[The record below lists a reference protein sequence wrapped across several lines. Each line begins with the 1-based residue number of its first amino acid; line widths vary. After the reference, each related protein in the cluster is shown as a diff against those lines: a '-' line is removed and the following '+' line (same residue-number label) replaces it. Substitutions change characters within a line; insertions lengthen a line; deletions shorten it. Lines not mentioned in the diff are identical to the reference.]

1 MLNLKKKFFAVAL
14 SLFCAGQLMAV
25 PAFPGKMVA
34 KQADGTTITIQK
46 LGDEHYHMTVT
57 EDGYPLLYN
66 AATRNYE
73 YAELT
78 EQGLVSSRIVAAPA
92 SQRDTRAKAYL
103 GRLDKAAMMQ
113 IAEKQFAAAV
123 AKFNA
128 ESVAA
133 KKSAA
138 ANKANGPQRVR
149 ISDVPTL
156 GKQKVLNI
164 LVEFSNRKFSMED
177 PKAYYDKFFHEKGF
191 SENGAHGS
199 VHDFYS
205 EGSGYNYDPDID
217 CYGPVQVSGTYQ
229 SYAGSDGTESA
240 YKMIQEACRL
250 LYQQGVDLSPYD
262 TDGDGKVD
270 NVYVIYAGYG
280 QADSNVPNTIWPHS
294 WNLSLAGQ
302 EITLGK
308 VKVDRY
314 ATSQELNG
322 QSSKPVG
329 IGTFVHEFGH
339 VLGLADH
346 YNTVNSASSN
356 TPGSWDLMC
365 SGSYNNDQNCPPT
378 FSAFER
384 HSLGW
389 INLTELDP
397 ATTDTLVTVPALEDQ
412 NFAYRVSIS
421 GKDNEYFIIENRQ
434 QKGWDQYLPGHGI
447 LVWHLDE
454 DQRIWDANSPNNDPN
469 HPRVDI
475 IEADRRNTFSGDA
488 GDPFPGSSG
497 VTSFEFNGWYD
508 RNVFGFAYVDETE
521 GADARFL
528 LTGSNYRLDNP
539 EVTVSNVRGRS
550 AQVTWSK
557 VKYAKS
563 YNVALMQNGE
573 VVESSSTTD
582 NVVEF
587 SDLQPMT
594 EYTAVVQA
602 ALSDYVSDSVKV
614 KFTTTELA
622 FDECKVN
629 ATGATNI
636 TDNSFT
642 ANWEAVKNAQQYSV
656 TLYERSMNGETDLT
670 CGFDNGVKD
679 LPEGWTTSAT
689 TTSGSYYG
697 EAKPSLRMNV
707 DGMYL
712 TMCVKGTKV
721 KRLKFWR
728 RSSNDACK
736 IVVDEF
742 VNGQWTLVGDTLQ
755 PKAAN
760 KAVEN
765 MAINDADSVRISVRV
780 PKGYVLIDDVSL
792 TYNYEVTNPL
802 KTVEVE
808 GNKTYFNFTDL
819 DNSVLYAYSVIAR
832 NGDVSSISSDIVAV
846 PELNI
851 TGIGTAEIASEA
863 DANAP
868 VFDLQGRRVAVATQ
882 LNRLPKGIYI
892 VNGRKVVVK

>member
-1 MLNLKKKFFAVAL
+1 M
-14 SLFCAGQLMAV
+14 
-25 PAFPGKMVA
+25 
-34 KQADGTTITIQK
+34 
-46 LGDEHYHMTVT
+46 
-57 EDGYPLLYN
+57 
-66 AATRNYE
+66 
-73 YAELT
+73 
-78 EQGLVSSRIVAAPA
+78 
-92 SQRDTRAKAYL
+92 
-103 GRLDKAAMMQ
+103 
-113 IAEKQFAAAV
+113 
-123 AKFNA
+123 
-128 ESVAA
+128 
-133 KKSAA
+133 
-138 ANKANGPQRVR
+138 
-149 ISDVPTL
+149 
-156 GKQKVLNI
+156 
-164 LVEFSNRKFSMED
+164 
-177 PKAYYDKFFHEKGF
+177 
-191 SENGAHGS
+191 
-199 VHDFYS
+199 
-205 EGSGYNYDPDID
+205 
-217 CYGPVQVSGTYQ
+217 
-229 SYAGSDGTESA
+229 
-240 YKMIQEACRL
+240 
-250 LYQQGVDLSPYD
+250 
-262 TDGDGKVD
+262 
-270 NVYVIYAGYG
+270 
-280 QADSNVPNTIWPHS
+280 
-294 WNLSLAGQ
+294 
-302 EITLGK
+302 
-308 VKVDRY
+308 KVDRY

-454 DQRIWDANSPNNDPN
+454 DQRIWDANSPNNDSN

-475 IEADRRNTFSGDA
+475 IEADRRNTYTGDA
-488 GDPFPGSSG
+488 GDAFPGSSG